1 MFKKGVLRELFDSL
15 FGKTWPMWVGGI
27 LLALLNILLFVIKY
41 PWGASGGYVNIGQN
55 LFQTLGAKSL
65 GTSTPISLH
74 TVALL
79 NIFIILGAFIS
90 SLFSKEFSIKVAPVG
105 ELVKG
110 LIGGA
115 LMGIGATVGIGCTTG
130 GFFSG
135 VPALSGGALFLSL
148 GFMLGTIIA
157 LRYLLWE
164 MEALPNISM
173 GKSCTLLPG
182 TGKKTGWQRWLGWIL
197 IVVVLYIF
205 SNYTGKGTS
214 LSKIL
219 GWHIFI
225 ALILGIILQR
235 SRFCIVRAFR
245 EPFMTGES
253 SAPVAVILSVLIVL
267 IGFTVLKYFGVG
279 NAGETAVRAIEM
291 KSVYANFW
299 LRALIGGFIFGLGMT
314 VAGGCAVG
322 TLWRAGEGHLKLW
335 MSIVGFVIMAP
346 VSKGFIVPAVVKII
360 PESLRSKM
368 FLPEYLGYTGAVVL
382 LLVILLLWY
391 MFVKWNEKTGKFSA
405 L

>member
-1 MFKKGVLRELFDSL
+1 MLKKGVLRELFDSL

-55 LFQTLGAKSL
+55 LFQTLGAKSI

-105 ELVKG
+105 ELIKG

-148 GFMLGTIIA
+148 GFMLGTIVA
-157 LRYLLWE
+157 LKYLLWE
-164 MEALPNISM
+164 MEALPKISM

-197 IVVVLYIF
+197 IAVVLYIF

-219 GWHIFI
+219 GWHVFI

-235 SRFCIVRAFR
+235 SRYCIVRAFR
-245 EPFMTGES
+245 EPFMTGEAT
-253 SAPVAVILSVLIVL
+253 APVAIIISVLVAL
-267 IGFTVLKYFGVG
+267 IGFTVIKYFGVG
-279 NAGETAVRAIEM
+279 NAGETAIRAIEM

-322 TLWRAGEGHLKLW
+322 TLWRAGEGHVKLW
-335 MSIVGFVIMAP
+335 MSAIGFTIMAP
-346 VSKGFIVPAVVKII
+346 ISKKFIVPGIVKII

-382 LLVILLLWY
+382 ILVILLLWY

>member
-1 MFKKGVLRELFDSL
+1 MFKKGILRELFDTL

-55 LFQTLGAKSL
+55 LFQSLGAKSL

-90 SLFSKEFSIKVAPVG
+90 SLFSKEFSIKIAPVG

-115 LMGIGATVGIGCTTG
+115 LMGIGATIGIGCTTG

-148 GFMLGTIIA
+148 GFMLGTIVA
-157 LRYLLWE
+157 LKYLLWE
-164 MEALPNISM
+164 MEALPKMSM

-197 IVVVLYIF
+197 IAVVLYIF
-205 SNYTGKGTS
+205 SIYTGKGTS

-219 GWHIFI
+219 GWHVFI
-225 ALILGIILQR
+225 ALILGMILQR
-235 SRFCIVRAFR
+235 SRYCIVRAFR
-245 EPFMTGES
+245 EPFMTGEAT
-253 SAPVAVILSVLIVL
+253 APIAIIISVLVAL
-267 IGFTVLKYFGVG
+267 IGFTVIKYFGVG
-279 NAGETAVRAIEM
+279 NAGETAIRAIEM

-322 TLWRAGEGHLKLW
+322 TLWRAGEGHVKLW
-335 MSIVGFVIMAP
+335 MSALGFTIMAP
-346 VSKGFIVPAVVKII
+346 ISKKFIVPGIEKII

-382 LLVILLLWY
+382 ILVILLLWY
-391 MFVKWNEKTGKFSA
+391 VFVKWNEKTGKFSA

>member
-79 NIFIILGAFIS
+79 NIFIVLGAFIS
-90 SLFSKEFSIKVAPVG
+90 SLFSKEFSIKVAPKG

-148 GFMLGTIIA
+148 GFMLGTIVA
-157 LRYLLWE
+157 LKYLLWE
-164 MEALPNISM
+164 MEALPKFST

-197 IVVVLYIF
+197 IAVVLYIF

-219 GWHIFI
+219 GWHVFI

-245 EPFMTGES
+245 EPFMTGEAT
-253 SAPVAVILSVLIVL
+253 APVAIIISILVVL

-279 NAGETAVRAIEM
+279 NAGETAIRAIEM

-314 VAGGCAVG
+314 IAGGCAVG
-322 TLWRAGEGHLKLW
+322 TLWRAGEGHVKLW

-346 VSKGFIVPAVVKII
+346 VSKGFIVPAVVKIL

-368 FLPEYLGYTGAVVL
+368 FLPDVLGYTGAVVL

>member
-1 MFKKGVLRELFDSL
+1 MFKKGILRELFDSL
-15 FGKTWPMWVGGI
+15 FGKSWPMWIGGI
-27 LLALLNILLFVIKY
+27 ILAFMNILLFVIKY

-55 LFQTLGAKSL
+55 LFQVIGSKGISAGL
-65 GTSTPISLH
+65 PINLH
-74 TVALL
+74 TVAIL
-79 NIFIILGAFIS
+79 NIFIVLGAFVS
-90 SLFSKEFSIKVAPVG
+90 SLFSKEFSIKVAPIG

-110 LIGGA
+110 VIGGA

-148 GFMLGTIIA
+148 GFLLGTFVA
-157 LRYLLWE
+157 LKYLFWE

-173 GKSCTLLPG
+173 GKSCTLLSG
-182 TGKKTGWQRWLGWIL
+182 SSKKTGWQRWLGWIIIAL
-197 IVVVLYIF
+197 TLYIF
-205 SNYTGKGTS
+205 SNYTKVGTTIN
-214 LSKIL
+214 KIV
-219 GWHIFI
+219 GWHIFFG
-225 ALILGIILQR
+225 LLLGIVLQR
-235 SRFCIVRAFR
+235 SRYCIVRAFR
-245 EPFMTGES
+245 EPFMTGEAG
-253 SAPVAVILSVLIVL
+253 APVAVILSVLIAL

-279 NAGETAVRAIEM
+279 NTGETAVRAIEM

-322 TLWRAGEGHLKLW
+322 TLWRAGEGHIKLW
-335 MSIVGFVIMAP
+335 MSILGFTIMAP
-346 VSKGFIVPAVVKII
+346 ISKAFIVPGIVKII
-360 PESLRSKM
+360 PESMRNKM

-382 LLVILLLWY
+382 VLIILLLWFI
-391 MFVKWNEKTGKFSA
+391 FVKWNEKTGKFSA

>member
-55 LFQTLGAKSL
+55 LFQSLGAKSL
-65 GTSTPISLH
+65 GTSIPISLH

-90 SLFSKEFSIKVAPVG
+90 SLFSKEFSIKIAPVG
-105 ELVKG
+105 ELIKG

-148 GFMLGTIIA
+148 GFMLGTIVA
-157 LRYLLWE
+157 LKYLLWE
-164 MEALPNISM
+164 MEALPKISM

-182 TGKKTGWQRWLGWIL
+182 TGKKTGWQRLLGWIL
-197 IVVVLYIF
+197 IAVVLYIF
-205 SNYTGKGTS
+205 SNYTGKGSS

-219 GWHIFI
+219 GWHVFI
-225 ALILGIILQR
+225 ALILGMILQR
-235 SRFCIVRAFR
+235 SRYCIVRAFR
-245 EPFMTGES
+245 EPFMTGEAT
-253 SAPVAVILSVLIVL
+253 APVAIIISVLVAL
-267 IGFTVLKYFGVG
+267 IGFTVIKYFGVG
-279 NAGETAVRAIEM
+279 NAGETAIRAIEM

-322 TLWRAGEGHLKLW
+322 TLWRAGEGHVKLW
-335 MSIVGFVIMAP
+335 MSAIGFTIMAP
-346 VSKGFIVPAVVKII
+346 ISKKFIVPGIVKII
-360 PESLRSKM
+360 PESLRSKI

-382 LLVILLLWY
+382 ILVILLLWY

>member
-1 MFKKGVLRELFDSL
+1 MFKKGVLRELFDTL
-15 FGKTWPMWVGGI
+15 FGKSWPMWVGGI
-27 LLALLNILLFVIKY
+27 LLAVLNILLFVIKY
-41 PWGASGGYVNIGQN
+41 PWGGSGGYINVGQN
-55 LFQTLGAKSL
+55 LFQSIGATNI
-65 GTSTPISLH
+65 GTQTPINLH

-148 GFMLGTIIA
+148 GFMLGTIVA
-157 LRYLLWE
+157 LKYLLWE
-164 MEALPNISM
+164 MEALPKISM

-197 IVVVLYIF
+197 IAVVLYIF

-219 GWHIFI
+219 GWHVFI
-225 ALILGIILQR
+225 ALILGMILQR
-235 SRFCIVRAFR
+235 SRYCIVRAFR
-245 EPFMTGES
+245 EPFMTGEAT
-253 SAPVAVILSVLIVL
+253 APVAIIISVLVAL
-267 IGFTVLKYFGVG
+267 IGFTVIKYFGVG
-279 NAGETAVRAIEM
+279 NAGETAIRAIEM

-322 TLWRAGEGHLKLW
+322 TLWRAGEGHVKLW
-335 MSIVGFVIMAP
+335 MSALGFTIMAP
-346 VSKGFIVPAVVKII
+346 ISKTFIVPGITKII

-368 FLPEYLGYTGAVVL
+368 FLPDYLGYTGAVVL
-382 LLVILLLWY
+382 ILVILLLWY

>member
-1 MFKKGVLRELFDSL
+1 MFKKGVLRELFDTL

-27 LLALLNILLFVIKY
+27 LLAVLNILLFVIKY
-41 PWGASGGYVNIGQN
+41 PWGGSGGYINVGQN
-55 LFQTLGAKSL
+55 LFQSIGATNI
-65 GTSTPISLH
+65 GTQTPINLH

-90 SLFSKEFSIKVAPVG
+90 SLFSREFSIKVAPIG

-115 LMGIGATVGIGCTTG
+115 LMGIGATVGIGCTIG

-148 GFMLGTIIA
+148 GFMLGTFVA
-157 LRYLLWE
+157 LKYLLWE
-164 MEALPNISM
+164 MEALPKMSM
-173 GKSCTLLPG
+173 GKSCTLIPG

-197 IVVVLYIF
+197 IAVVLYIF
-205 SNYTGKGTS
+205 SNYTAKGTA
-214 LSKIL
+214 LSKVL
-219 GWHIFI
+219 GWHVFI

-235 SRFCIVRAFR
+235 SRYCITRAFR
-245 EPFMTGES
+245 EPFMTGEAT
-253 SAPVAVILSVLIVL
+253 APVAIIISVLVVL

-314 VAGGCAVG
+314 IAGGCAVG
-322 TLWRAGEGHLKLW
+322 TLWRAGEGHVKLW

-346 VSKGFIVPAVVKII
+346 VSKGFIVPAVVKIL
-360 PESLRSKM
+360 PESLRYKL
-368 FLPEYLGYTGAVVL
+368 FLPDVLGYTGAVVL
-382 LLVILLLWY
+382 VLVILLLWY

>member
-79 NIFIILGAFIS
+79 NIFIVLGAFIS

-148 GFMLGTIIA
+148 GFMLGTIVA

>member
-55 LFQTLGAKSL
+55 LFQTLGAKSI
-65 GTSTPISLH
+65 GTSIPISLH

-79 NIFIILGAFIS
+79 NIFIVLGAFIS

-135 VPALSGGALFLSL
+135 VPALSGGALFLTL
-148 GFMLGTIIA
+148 GFMLGTFVA
-157 LRYLLWE
+157 LKYLLWE
-164 MEALPNISM
+164 MEALPKMSM
-173 GKSCTLLPG
+173 GKSCTLIPG

-197 IVVVLYIF
+197 IAVVLYIF
-205 SNYTGKGTS
+205 SNYTAKGTTI
-214 LSKIL
+214 SKIL

-322 TLWRAGEGHLKLW
+322 TLWRAGEGHVKLW
-335 MSIVGFVIMAP
+335 MSALGFIIMAP
-346 VSKGFIVPAVVKII
+346 VSKGFIVPVVVKII
-360 PESLRSKM
+360 PESLRTKM

>member
-55 LFQTLGAKSL
+55 LFQSLGAKSL

-79 NIFIILGAFIS
+79 NIFIVLGAFIS

>member
-1 MFKKGVLRELFDSL
+1 MFKKGILRELFDSL
-15 FGKTWPMWVGGI
+15 FGKSWPMWIGGI
-27 LLALLNILLFVIKY
+27 ILAFMNILLFVIKY

-55 LFQTLGAKSL
+55 LFQVIGSKGISAGL
-65 GTSTPISLH
+65 PINLH
-74 TVALL
+74 TVAIL
-79 NIFIILGAFIS
+79 NIFIVLGAFVS
-90 SLFSKEFSIKVAPVG
+90 SLFSKEFSIKVAPIG

-110 LIGGA
+110 VIGGA

-148 GFMLGTIIA
+148 GFLLGTFVA
-157 LRYLLWE
+157 LKYLFWE

-173 GKSCTLLPG
+173 GKSCTLLSG
-182 TGKKTGWQRWLGWIL
+182 SSKKTGWQRWLGWIIIAL
-197 IVVVLYIF
+197 TLYIF
-205 SNYTGKGTS
+205 SNYTKVGTTIN
-214 LSKIL
+214 KIV
-219 GWHIFI
+219 GWHIFFG
-225 ALILGIILQR
+225 LLLGIVLQR
-235 SRFCIVRAFR
+235 SRYCIVRAFR
-245 EPFMTGES
+245 EPFMTGEAG
-253 SAPVAVILSVLIVL
+253 APVAVILSVLIAL

-279 NAGETAVRAIEM
+279 NTGETAVRAIEM

-322 TLWRAGEGHLKLW
+322 TLWRAGEGHIKLW
-335 MSIVGFVIMAP
+335 MSILGFTIMAP
-346 VSKGFIVPAVVKII
+346 ISKAFIVPGIVKII
-360 PESLRSKM
+360 PESMRNKM

-382 LLVILLLWY
+382 VLIILLLWFI
-391 MFVKWNEKTGKFSA
+391 FVKWNEKTGNFSA

>member
-1 MFKKGVLRELFDSL
+1 
-15 FGKTWPMWVGGI
+15 MWIGGI
-27 LLALLNILLFVIKY
+27 ILAFMNILLFVIKY

-55 LFQTLGAKSL
+55 LFQVIGSKGISAGL
-65 GTSTPISLH
+65 PINLH
-74 TVALL
+74 TVAIL
-79 NIFIILGAFIS
+79 NIFIVLGAFVS
-90 SLFSKEFSIKVAPVG
+90 SLFSKEFSIKVAPIG

-110 LIGGA
+110 VIGGA

-148 GFMLGTIIA
+148 GFLLGTFVA
-157 LRYLLWE
+157 LKYLFWE

-173 GKSCTLLPG
+173 GKSCTLLSG
-182 TGKKTGWQRWLGWIL
+182 SSKKTGWQRWLGWIIIAL
-197 IVVVLYIF
+197 TLYIF
-205 SNYTGKGTS
+205 SNYTKVGTTIN
-214 LSKIL
+214 KIV
-219 GWHIFI
+219 GWHIFFG
-225 ALILGIILQR
+225 LLLGIVLQR
-235 SRFCIVRAFR
+235 SRYCIVRAFR
-245 EPFMTGES
+245 EPFMTGEAG
-253 SAPVAVILSVLIVL
+253 APVAVILSVLIAL

-279 NAGETAVRAIEM
+279 NTGETAVRAIEM

-322 TLWRAGEGHLKLW
+322 TLWRAGEGHIKLW
-335 MSIVGFVIMAP
+335 MSILGFTIMAP
-346 VSKGFIVPAVVKII
+346 ISKAFIVPGIVKII
-360 PESLRSKM
+360 PESMRNKM

-382 LLVILLLWY
+382 VLIILLLWFI
-391 MFVKWNEKTGKFSA
+391 FVKWNEKTGKFSA